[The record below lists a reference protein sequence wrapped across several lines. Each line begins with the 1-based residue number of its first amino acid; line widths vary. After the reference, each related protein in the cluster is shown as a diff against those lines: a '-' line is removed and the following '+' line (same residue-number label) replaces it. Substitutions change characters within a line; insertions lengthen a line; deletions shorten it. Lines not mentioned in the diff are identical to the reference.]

1 MERLAFKLNKKSIS
15 IVHNL
20 YFNKGLFM
28 KIFPFLLLLTSVTTF
43 ACPNLAGNYS
53 CKEGNEAF
61 QITITQT
68 VVNGATVYHHTSGED
83 QNTYTADGVARP
95 HTVNAEGQTIVG
107 TLKTTCSNST
117 VNNIFQAIHMG
128 MEIVSTETVNLGN
141 EGLHV
146 VQVTNVDG
154 DEYRK
159 EEYNCKRSN

>member
-1 MERLAFKLNKKSIS
+1 
-15 IVHNL
+15 
-20 YFNKGLFM
+20 M
-28 KIFPFLLLLTSVTTF
+28 KFSPFLLLLTSVSAF

-61 QITITQT
+61 KMSITQT
-68 VVNGATVYHHTSGED
+68 VVNGATVYHHTAGEE

-95 HTVNAEGQTIVG
+95 QTVNAEGQTING

-117 VNNIFQAIHMG
+117 VNNIFQAVHMG
-128 MEIVSTETVNLGN
+128 SEIVSTETVNLGN

-154 DEYRK
+154 EEYRK
-159 EEYNCKRSN
+159 EDYSCKRI